1 MKRIGKIISKQD
13 PFNVGVT
20 LKVVSDIIII
30 DDNIQDPS
38 KYCSNLKGGEWKEL
52 KSNECEGS
60 IWTGTKFIPAQPYAS
75 WTFNDTDNAWIAP
88 VLKPNNPYTEETGII
103 DGKNYTTQK
112 DTYKIFWNETNSRWE
127 GLKLSDNNNYYW
139 NPNNF
144 TWVLL

>member
-1 MKRIGKIISKQD
+1 M
-13 PFNVGVT
+13 
-20 LKVVSDIIII
+20 
-30 DDNIQDPS
+30 
-38 KYCSNLKGGEWKEL
+38 
-52 KSNECEGS
+52 
-60 IWTGTKFIPAQPYAS
+60 
-75 WTFNDTDNAWIAP
+75 
-88 VLKPNNPYTEETGII
+88 LKPNNPYTEETGII